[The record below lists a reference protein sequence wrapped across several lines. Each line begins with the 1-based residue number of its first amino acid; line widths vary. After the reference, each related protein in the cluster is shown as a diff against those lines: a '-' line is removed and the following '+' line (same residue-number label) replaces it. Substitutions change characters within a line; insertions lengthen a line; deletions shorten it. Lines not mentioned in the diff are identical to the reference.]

1 MMQKEPSEVL
11 SEFLNFLDECEIRY
25 QTAHEAVGLE
35 DRRLQDLLHE
45 MEFAEGE
52 NAKRRAGTKI
62 QQSRRARRRMSDD
75 LISRKALLE
84 VIDISFI
91 IPILK
96 MNLRPEHEAVLKI
109 REIIMNMPTAF
120 DKEKVI
126 EQIKVLSTGIILN
139 TNICDDYAEG
149 YVRAAKDI
157 IEIVKKGGIE

>member
-1 MMQKEPSEVL
+1 
-11 SEFLNFLDECEIRY
+11 
-25 QTAHEAVGLE
+25 
-35 DRRLQDLLHE
+35 
-45 MEFAEGE
+45 
-52 NAKRRAGTKI
+52 
-62 QQSRRARRRMSDD
+62 MSND

-120 DKEKVI
+120 DKDKMI

-157 IEIVKKGGIE
+157 IEIVEKGGIE

>member
-1 MMQKEPSEVL
+1 M
-11 SEFLNFLDECEIRY
+11 N
-25 QTAHEAVGLE
+25 
-35 DRRLQDLLHE
+35 
-45 MEFAEGE
+45 
-52 NAKRRAGTKI
+52 
-62 QQSRRARRRMSDD
+62 RMSDD

-109 REIIMNMPTAF
+109 REIIMKMPTAF

-157 IEIVKKGGIE
+157 IEIVEKGGIE

>member
-1 MMQKEPSEVL
+1 M
-11 SEFLNFLDECEIRY
+11 N
-25 QTAHEAVGLE
+25 
-35 DRRLQDLLHE
+35 
-45 MEFAEGE
+45 
-52 NAKRRAGTKI
+52 
-62 QQSRRARRRMSDD
+62 DD

-126 EQIKVLSTGIILN
+126 EELTAGKFITIGGN
-139 TNICDDYAEG
+139 TVGESVNIRID
-149 YVRAAKDI
+149 RAV
-157 IEIVKKGGIE
+157 EIVEKGGIE

>member
-1 MMQKEPSEVL
+1 M
-11 SEFLNFLDECEIRY
+11 N
-25 QTAHEAVGLE
+25 
-35 DRRLQDLLHE
+35 
-45 MEFAEGE
+45 
-52 NAKRRAGTKI
+52 
-62 QQSRRARRRMSDD
+62 RMSDD

-120 DKEKVI
+120 DKDKMI

-157 IEIVKKGGIE
+157 IEIVEKGGIE

>member
-1 MMQKEPSEVL
+1 
-11 SEFLNFLDECEIRY
+11 
-25 QTAHEAVGLE
+25 
-35 DRRLQDLLHE
+35 
-45 MEFAEGE
+45 
-52 NAKRRAGTKI
+52 
-62 QQSRRARRRMSDD
+62 MSDD

-126 EQIKVLSTGIILN
+126 EELTAGKFITIGGN
-139 TNICDDYAEG
+139 TVGESVNIRID
-149 YVRAAKDI
+149 RAVEI
-157 IEIVKKGGIE
+157 IEKGGIE